1 MKKNVHE
8 IEIKLDKEWQ
18 SALDATFKKKNKE
31 TKIDGFRKGAA
42 PKDVYLKHFGIE
54 SLYMDA
60 VDACISVAYKKV
72 LDEKKLVPVVEPKV
86 DVTGI
91 SDSNVIFKFTII
103 TKPDVTLGEYK
114 NLKVKK
120 EKVCVSDEEIKHEIE
135 HLREHLADVVV
146 KEDGVIAEGD
156 TAVIDFTGIVDG
168 KEFDG
173 GKGENYPLEI
183 GSHSFIPGFEEGL
196 IGLKAGEEKD
206 LNLKFPENYVED
218 LKGKDVTFKVKV
230 NEVKMRVLPD
240 INEDF
245 FKDLGYEDVKS
256 EAELKEKIKEEIKH
270 QKEHQVEDEFVD
282 KCLEAA
288 AKNMKVDINEEII
301 EDEIHRMI
309 DQYSQQ
315 LQMQGMNI
323 ETYYQ
328 ITGTT
333 EADLHKMM
341 ATKKKK
347 RVKYRYLLEGIAEAE
362 DLKFTKEEIDNR
374 ANEMASQ
381 FGVSKE
387 ELIKIYGSM
396 DVIEYDLKM
405 HKALEILKENN

>member
-8 IEIKLDKEWQ
+8 IEIKLDKEWI

-42 PKDVYLKHFGIE
+42 PKEVYLKHFGIE

-60 VDACISVAYKKV
+60 VDASISVAYKKA
-72 LDEKKLVPVVEPKV
+72 LDENKLVPVVEPNV

-103 TKPDVTLGEYK
+103 TKPEVTLGEYK

-120 EKVCVSDEEIKHEIE
+120 DKVTVSDEEINHEIN

-146 KEDGVIAEGD
+146 KENGEITEGD
-156 TAVIDFTGIVDG
+156 TAVIDFTGFVDG
-168 KEFDG
+168 KELEG
-173 GKGENYPLEI
+173 GKGENFPLEI

-196 IGLKAGEEKD
+196 VGLKAGEEKT
-206 LNLKFPENYVED
+206 LELKFPENYIED

-230 NEVKMRVLPD
+230 NEVKTRVLPD

-245 FKDLGYEDVKS
+245 FKDLGYEDVKT
-256 EAELKEKIKEEIKH
+256 EDELKTKIKEEIKH
-270 QKEHQVEDEFVD
+270 QKEHQADDVFVD

-301 EDEIHRMI
+301 DDEVHRMI
-309 DQYSQQ
+309 EQYSQQ

-323 ETYYQ
+323 EDYYKM
-328 ITGTT
+328 TGTK
-333 EADLHKMM
+333 EEDLHKMM
-341 ATKKKK
+341 APEAEK
-347 RVKYRYLLEGIAEAE
+347 RVKYRYLLEGIADAE
-362 DLKFTKEEIDNR
+362 TLKFTEEEIKAR
-374 ANEMASQ
+374 AEEMASQ
-381 FGVSKE
+381 FGVSVE
-387 ELIKIYGSM
+387 ELVKIYGSM
-396 DVIEYDLKM
+396 DIIEYDLKM

>member
-8 IEIKLDKEWQ
+8 IEIKLDKEWI

-42 PKDVYLKHFGIE
+42 PKEVYLKHFGIE

-60 VDACISVAYKKV
+60 VDASISVAYKKA
-72 LDEKKLVPVVEPKV
+72 LDENKLVPVVEPNV

-103 TKPDVTLGEYK
+103 TKPEVTLGEYK

-120 EKVCVSDEEIKHEIE
+120 DKVTVSDEEINHEID

-146 KEDGVIAEGD
+146 KENGEITEGD
-156 TAVIDFTGIVDG
+156 TAVIDFTGFVDG
-168 KEFDG
+168 KELEG
-173 GKGENYPLEI
+173 GKGENFPLEI

-196 IGLKAGEEKD
+196 IGLKAGEEKT
-206 LNLKFPENYVED
+206 LELKFPENYMED

-240 INEDF
+240 VNEDF
-245 FKDLGYEDVKS
+245 FKDLGYDDVKT

-270 QKEHQVEDEFVD
+270 QKEHQADDEFVD
-282 KCLEAA
+282 RCLEAA

-301 EDEIHRMI
+301 DDEVHRMI
-309 DQYSQQ
+309 DQYANQ

-323 ETYYQ
+323 NDYYK
-328 ITGTT
+328 ITGTK
-333 EADLHKMM
+333 EEDLHKMM
-341 ATKKKK
+341 APEAEK
-347 RVKYRYLLEGIAEAE
+347 RVKYRYLLEGIADAE
-362 DLKFTKEEIDNR
+362 NLKFTEEEIKAR
-374 ANEMASQ
+374 AEEMASQ
-381 FGVSKE
+381 FGVSVE
-387 ELIKIYGSM
+387 ELVKIYGSM
-396 DVIEYDLKM
+396 DIIEYDLKM